1 MLSSMLACV
10 SAERTLQD
18 SGEGA
23 TTMIWGLQICSLC
36 LLTTGQHMGLI
47 YLLIVVVPHCW
58 SPSICTLS
66 TSQKKSSHCCHGDVK
81 RRSKKSSSSCRR
93 GGWGFGKWRL
103 ESSLVSG
110 LWIGCWWL
118 SHWLESHSFHWN
130 RCLNP
135 SESPAS
141 VPHLHYSTIQ
151 WHFYYFAVYRYLYF
165 SGVRLYVAS
174 HPLVNKFLTRSFLR
188 MTGLLS
194 STFS

>member
-10 SAERTLQD
+10 SAERTLQH

-36 LLTTGQHMGLI
+36 LLTMGQHMGLI

-103 ESSLVSG
+103 ESLPCHRALNRMLVAQSLAWEPFISLKQVFKSF
-110 LWIGCWWL
+110 WESCL
-118 SHWLESHSFHWN
+118 SS
-130 RCLNP
+130 P
-135 SESPAS
+135 SSL
-141 VPHLHYSTIQ
+141 LHYS
-151 WHFYYFAVYRYLYF
+151 
-165 SGVRLYVAS
+165 VA
-174 HPLVNKFLTRSFLR
+174 FL
-188 MTGLLS
+188 LLCCLQVLIFFWGSLICSIS
-194 STFS
+194 SPC